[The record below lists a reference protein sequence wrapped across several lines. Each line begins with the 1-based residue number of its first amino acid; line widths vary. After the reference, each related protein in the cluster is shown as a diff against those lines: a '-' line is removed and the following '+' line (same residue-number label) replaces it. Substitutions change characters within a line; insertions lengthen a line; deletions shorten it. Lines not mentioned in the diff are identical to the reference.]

1 MADVGRGGV
10 LHFDIDY
17 SRGNRFFMGL
27 IGMGPRFSGVE
38 IDDEEVRVRMGWGF
52 HTHVPLAGIRRVS
65 ATERPFFAWGAHGW
79 RGRWLVNGSSKG
91 IVALELDPPARGWAI
106 GFPLRLRVVSISLA
120 DPDGFITALEP
131 FMSDPDVRAVRAA
144 GSSGLPS

>member
-52 HTHVPLAGIRRVS
+52 HTHVPLASIRRVS

>member
-1 MADVGRGGV
+1 MADVRPGGV

-27 IGMGPRFSGVE
+27 IGIGPRFSGVE
-38 IDDEEVRVRMGWGF
+38 IDDAEVRIRMGWGF
-52 HTHVPLAGIRRVS
+52 HAHIALTSIQRVG

-120 DPDGFITALEP
+120 DPEAFITALNDA
-131 FMSDPDVRAVRAA
+131 MRR
-144 GSSGLPS
+144 PSVG

>member
-52 HTHVPLAGIRRVS
+52 HTHVPLASIQRVS

-91 IVALELDPPARGWAI
+91 IVALELDPPARGRAI